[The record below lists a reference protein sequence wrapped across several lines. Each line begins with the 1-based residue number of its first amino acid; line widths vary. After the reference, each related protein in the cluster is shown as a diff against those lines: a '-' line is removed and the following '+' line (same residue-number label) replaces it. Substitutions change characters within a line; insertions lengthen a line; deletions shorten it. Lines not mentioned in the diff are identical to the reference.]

1 MGGRH
6 GNFNKTL
13 KIRYRTKGRKHSFR
27 INGDSDHIK
36 GLKHGHILKIRKVSR
51 EEILRVAEHN
61 PMIKDPNNNNPFA
74 KAVKQ
79 QWTPPDMSKTP
90 VLGRDMNL

>member
-27 INGDSDHIK
+27 INGDSEHLK
-36 GLKHGHILKIRKVSR
+36 GFKHGHILRIRKVSR

-61 PMIKDPNNNNPFA
+61 PMIKEPLFNPLA

-79 QWTPPDMSKTP
+79 QWTPPDMSNVP
-90 VLGRDMNL
+90 VLGKNMNL

>member
-1 MGGRH
+1 M
-6 GNFNKTL
+6 
-13 KIRYRTKGRKHSFR
+13 
-27 INGDSDHIK
+27 
-36 GLKHGHILKIRKVSR
+36 
-51 EEILRVAEHN
+51 AEHN